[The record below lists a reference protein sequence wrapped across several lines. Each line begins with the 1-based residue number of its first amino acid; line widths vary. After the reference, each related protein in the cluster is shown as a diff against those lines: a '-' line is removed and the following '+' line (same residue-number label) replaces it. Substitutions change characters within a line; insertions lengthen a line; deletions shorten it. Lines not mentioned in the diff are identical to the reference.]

1 MKAMILAAGKGT
13 RLRPLTDSKPKALVE
28 INQVPLLEIVIK
40 RLKSYG
46 FNEIIINVHHFAE
59 SIIEFLNKKKNFDIK
74 IAISNETDLL
84 LDTGGGLKK
93 TSWFFNDNMP
103 FLVHNVDVLSDINL
117 KQLYEAHIQSEAL
130 ATLAVRKKKSSR
142 YLLFDNNNKLC
153 GWKNIKEN
161 KIKLVKS
168 PDIRTETN
176 LNPSVFC
183 GVSVIDPSLFDLI
196 TEQGVFS
203 IIDVYIRLAANNNIV
218 AFNHDGSFWMDVGKK
233 ENLKVAGEKLVTSL

>member
-13 RLRPLTDSKPKALVE
+13 RLLSITDSKPKALVE
-28 INQVPLLEIVIK
+28 INQVPLIEIVIK

-130 ATLAVRKKKSSR
+130 VTLAVRKKKSSR

-153 GWKNIKEN
+153 GWKNIKGN

-176 LNPSVFC
+176 LNPLVFC
-183 GVSVIDPSLFDLI
+183 GISVINPLLFELI

-203 IIDVYIRLAANNNIV
+203 IIDVYIRLAENNNIV
-218 AFNHDGSFWMDVGKK
+218 AFNHDGSLWMDVGKK
-233 ENLKVAGEKLVTSL
+233 ENLKVAGEVLNIYR